1 MMTVAARGTRHNNR
15 FDVVANAFR
24 QKEGLA
30 FAEVLS
36 AERIKQAFQEENG
49 LFGQDDLFSTDI
61 VLWAFLAQ
69 TLRDGIG
76 DRCSLGSQ
84 EPFCRF
90 HSQPPGQVSVAF
102 MDDGL
107 GFAGGECRG
116 LGGHQVEDPASVL
129 QLVPLMEFRVV

>member
-1 MMTVAARGTRHNNR
+1 MTDQTIICPNCKYEIKLTEAISAPIVDRLRRQFEADARKQSE
-15 FDVVANAFR
+15 D
-24 QKEGLA
+24 LA
-30 FAEVLS
+30 RRERAI
-36 AERIKQAFQEENG
+36 AERAAETLATEMADLRRQLEE
-49 LFGQDDLFSTDI
+49 
-61 VLWAFLAQ
+61 
-69 TLRDGIG
+69 
-76 DRCSLGSQ
+76 RCSLGSQ

>member
-1 MMTVAARGTRHNNR
+1 MADQTILCPNCKYEIKLNEAISAPIVDRLRRQFEADARKQSE
-15 FDVVANAFR
+15 D
-24 QKEGLA
+24 LA
-30 FAEVLS
+30 RRERAI
-36 AERIKQAFQEENG
+36 AERAAETLATEMADLRRQLEE
-49 LFGQDDLFSTDI
+49 
-61 VLWAFLAQ
+61 
-69 TLRDGIG
+69 
-76 DRCSLGSQ
+76 RCSLGSQ